1 MPGAQK
7 ERPQGM
13 VPGRGRRPTSVERVS
28 MRVVATIGIV
38 AIATAIGA
46 ILASQ
51 DVEGWITSMVVSVLS
66 VALAALLWSSRQ
78 L

>member
-1 MPGAQK
+1 MPGTQT

-13 VPGRGRRPTSVERVS
+13 VPGRGRRPSAVERVS